1 MKVYEVWIGQYE
13 DCERVYSST
22 NEAAANLQLSKY
34 LIFDESA
41 RLCTKEIS
49 EEEACEP
56 EFIWVYISTF
66 VDSWE
71 FAKEKGIDHYYGS
84 NHVMFDEWETK
95 CREYH
100 LEGAAFPN
108 EVKGDVESRLGKP
121 VDIDFDFADAVLI
134 KDGCGVGD
142 FGIYV
147 KLDYKKLLTR
157 QKNTPSFWKPDI
169 LNNVQ
174 YWFEALADQNKGL
187 MQEDYKAYK
196 EGDVKVLTEGE
207 ND

>member
-1 MKVYEVWIGQYE
+1 MKVYEVWTGEYE
-13 DCERVYSST
+13 DSERVYSST

-41 RLCTKEIS
+41 RLYTKEVS
-49 EEEACEP
+49 EEEAWKP

-71 FAKEKGIDHYYGS
+71 FAKEKGIGPSYKS
-84 NHVMFDEWETK
+84 NHNMFDEWETK
-95 CREYH
+95 CRKYC

-108 EVKGDVESRLGKP
+108 EVKEDVESRLGKP
-121 VDIDFDFADAVLI
+121 VDIDFDSADAVLV
-134 KDGCGVGD
+134 KDGCGIGD

-174 YWFEALADQNKGL
+174 YWFEALAYQNKGL

-207 ND
+207 DD

>member
-1 MKVYEVWIGQYE
+1 MKVYEVWTGEYE
-13 DCERVYSST
+13 DSERVYSST

-41 RLCTKEIS
+41 RLYTKEVS
-49 EEEACEP
+49 EEEACKP

-71 FAKEKGIDHYYGS
+71 FAKEKGIEPSYKS
-84 NHVMFDEWETK
+84 NHIMFDEWETK
-95 CREYH
+95 CRKYC

-108 EVKGDVESRLGKP
+108 EVKKEVESRLGKP
-121 VDIDFDFADAVLI
+121 VDIDFDSADAVLI
-134 KDGCGVGD
+134 KDGCGIGD

-147 KLDYKKLLTR
+147 KLDYEKLLTR

-174 YWFEALADQNKGL
+174 YWFEALAYQNKGL

>member
-49 EEEACEP
+49 EEEVCEP

-71 FAKEKGIDHYYGS
+71 FAKEKGIDPYYGS
-84 NHVMFDEWETK
+84 NHAMFDEWETK

-108 EVKGDVESRLGKP
+108 EVKKDVESRLDKP
-121 VDIDFDFADAVLI
+121 VDIDFDSADAVLI

-147 KLDYKKLLTR
+147 KLDYKKLLIR

>member
-13 DCERVYSST
+13 DCERVYTST

-41 RLCTKEIS
+41 RLYTKEVS
-49 EEEACEP
+49 EEEAWKP
-56 EFIWVYISTF
+56 EFIWAYISTF

-84 NHVMFDEWETK
+84 RHAMFDEWETK

-100 LEGAAFPN
+100 LEGASFPN
-108 EVKGDVESRLGKP
+108 EVKEDVESRLGKS
-121 VDIDFDFADAVLI
+121 VDIDFDAADAVLI
-134 KDGCGVGD
+134 KDGCGIGD

-147 KLDYKKLLTR
+147 KLDYKKLLDR
-157 QKNTPSFWKPDI
+157 QKRTPSFWKPDI

-174 YWFEALADQNKGL
+174 YWFEALASQNKGL

-196 EGDVKVLTEGE
+196 EGDVKVLTEDE